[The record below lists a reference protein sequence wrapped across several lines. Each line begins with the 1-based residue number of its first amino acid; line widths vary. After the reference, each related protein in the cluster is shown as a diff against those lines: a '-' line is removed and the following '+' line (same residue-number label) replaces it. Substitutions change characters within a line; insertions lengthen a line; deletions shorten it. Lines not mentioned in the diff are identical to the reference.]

1 MTPDTSGAP
10 LHSKKETTFSW
21 GCVRSSGR
29 CRSGGV
35 LRSARACNSF
45 ILGVWRK
52 PLDGRDQVLARCLLP
67 MLWMNLEEGIYCMH
81 IIYIYIHKESARVPR
96 VFPRCVNISNL
107 PRSEGSRPALLRF
120 SEMKSLSREWR
131 RWCTT
136 GLFPADYHGT
146 RKMTDHQAQIGAVG
160 NEEAR

>member
-67 MLWMNLEEGIYCMH
+67 MLWMNLEEGIY
-81 IIYIYIHKESARVPR
+81 IYIYTNSKNQQESATRL
-96 VFPRCVNISNL
+96 PRCVNISNL

>member
-67 MLWMNLEEGIYCMH
+67 MLWMNLEEGIY
-81 IIYIYIHKESARVPR
+81 IYIYTNSKNQQESATHLPQVREHLQSATERGLKACFIAIFGDEEPQQRMEKMVHNWVVPR
-96 VFPRCVNISNL
+96 R
-107 PRSEGSRPALLRF
+107 
-120 SEMKSLSREWR
+120 LSR
-131 RWCTT
+131 
-136 GLFPADYHGT
+136 HS
-146 RKMTDHQAQIGAVG
+146 
-160 NEEAR
+160 